1 MSVTQSTI
9 TRGNLFMRFFSARA
23 AARFIPVVAVAMM
36 LPGVMPVAVA
46 AKVCTLGPPEQG
58 LSTAEDSL
66 ADCLARLRRY
76 DGEADAQGRVYAL
89 FGNVTL
95 AVDSE
100 GSYRYYPDGDAWA
113 QFAGAPGRASALLRS
128 IKPPGAPATAQ
139 PEAPAPVAT
148 PLPEPELTLAED
160 LQPVPEAV
168 PEPTMVDTAPAAL
181 PEVATPEPAAT
192 ETESE
197 TLAPAPAAMQA
208 EAPVPT
214 PTLAIETT
222 IAPVVVP
229 EPPAAAAAAAPAEG
243 AAVQAAVTR
252 DGALVACQYQQN
264 GSWRT
269 SRHFDLQSCAAQV
282 EAVFLSAGGQ
292 GVMNGYWNGTF
303 ISATSGGVYISRDG
317 GGSWE
322 RLPR

>member
-1 MSVTQSTI
+1 M
-9 TRGNLFMRFFSARA
+9 RGNLFMRFFSARA
-23 AARFIPVVAVAMM
+23 GARFVPVLAAALL
-36 LPGVMPVAVA
+36 LPGVVPVAAA

-113 QFAGAPGRASALLRS
+113 QFAGAPGWSSALLRS
-128 IKPPGAPATAQ
+128 IKPPRDQMAAAA
-139 PEAPAPVAT
+139 PEASESAPT
-148 PLPEPELTLAED
+148 PLPEPQLTMAED

-168 PEPTMVDTAPAAL
+168 PAPAVTDVIPEAL
-181 PEVATPEPAAT
+181 PEVATPRPVASEAPVAAT
-192 ETESE
+192 V
-197 TLAPAPAAMQA
+197 AAQA

-222 IAPVVVP
+222 IAPVQVP
-229 EPPAAAAAAAPAEG
+229 EPPAATNTTAPVPGAAA
-243 AAVQAAVTR
+243 QAAATR
-252 DGALVACQYQQN
+252 DGALVACQYQQD

-282 EAVFLSAGGQ
+282 EAVFLSTGGQ
-292 GVMNGYWNGTF
+292 GVMNGYWNGVF
-303 ISATSGGVYISRDG
+303 ISATSGGVYVSRDG

>member
-1 MSVTQSTI
+1 
-9 TRGNLFMRFFSARA
+9 MRFFSARA
-23 AARFIPVVAVAMM
+23 AARFIPVVAAAMM

-128 IKPPGAPATAQ
+128 IKPPRDPAAAQ

-148 PLPEPELTLAED
+148 PLPEPALTLAED

-168 PEPTMVDTAPAAL
+168 PEPAVVDTAPAAL

-192 ETESE
+192 ETS
-197 TLAPAPAAMQA
+197 APAPVSMQA

-229 EPPAAAAAAAPAEG
+229 EPPAAAPATS
-243 AAVQAAVTR
+243 AAVQAAATR

-282 EAVFLSAGGQ
+282 EAVFLSGGGQ

-303 ISATSGGVYISRDG
+303 ISATSGGVYVSRDG